1 MKFAV
6 RKLDQMGY
14 IKSHSGIV
22 NLSKRLV
29 KMRNQIHMSRSL
41 AEISTIEKNATV
53 DKKNIYTDSLIFLAP
68 STKIKLASKSGDMM
82 KLTGGKCFCSF
93 WPLKIH

>member
-6 RKLDQMGY
+6 RNLDQMGY

-22 NLSKRLV
+22 KSSKRLV

-41 AEISTIEKNATV
+41 AEIRTIETNDTV

-82 KLTGGKCFCSF
+82 KLTREKCLCSF
-93 WPLKIH
+93 WPLTIH